1 MPEHVALVTGGNHG
15 IGAATARRLA
25 ATGSAVLITYLRI
38 ADEPDPGTPEA
49 YRRQRAR
56 AGDLVA
62 AEIEAAG
69 GRAEAVEADLADPET
84 PGRLFD
90 LAEARLGPVDILVN
104 NATGWLADTF
114 KPAAVDRLGR
124 RLRPLTSSTVDQVV
138 AVDARAAA
146 LLIAEFARRHA
157 LRGAGWGRI
166 VGLTSSG
173 RLGFPEEVSYGA
185 AKAALESYTMSAGL
199 ELAPLGITANLV
211 HPPVTD
217 TGWVTDAVRKM
228 VEEDTGSLGVAE
240 PDEVAEVIAWLVSD
254 SARRITANLIQM
266 R

>member
-25 ATGSAVLITYLRI
+25 AAGAGVLVTYLRI
-38 ADEPDPGTPEA
+38 ADRPDPGTPDL
-49 YRRQRAR
+49 YRQRR
-56 AGDLVA
+56 AAGGDEVVA
-62 AEIEAAG
+62 AIVAAG
-69 GRAEAVEADLADPET
+69 GRAEAVEADLADPQT
-84 PGRLFD
+84 PARLFD

-114 KPAAVDRLGR
+114 KPTAVDRFGR
-124 RLRPLTSSTVDQVV
+124 RLQPVSAATADQVYS
-138 AVDARAAA
+138 VDARAAA

-157 LRGAGWGRI
+157 VRGAGWGRI
-166 VGLTSSG
+166 VGLTSAG
-173 RLGFPEEVSYGA
+173 RQGFPEEVSYGA
-185 AKAALESYTMSAGL
+185 AKAALESYTMSAAL
-199 ELAPLGITANLV
+199 ELAPLGITANLL

-228 VEEDTGSLGVAE
+228 VDEDQGRLGVAD
-240 PDEVAEVIAWLVSD
+240 PHEVAEVIAFLTSD
-254 SARRITANLIQM
+254 GARRITANLIEM